1 MNETMWLIIAPSC
14 IGKTTFI
21 QQNTRLAEITGL
33 LDKPPVYPAG
43 EYYKNVVDHGHDVI
57 NHTAYLHCCLS
68 YNISFE
74 FYLNSPINK
83 QAIVLVASKETRK
96 KRANHRHELWAKGKD
111 VARPVTVNRT
121 FTDEQWAS
129 LYYRGVTNLEDI
141 KIPYILLDAEKDR
154 LPAITKEEMIQFLG
168 VEYDK
173 KRYQENS

>member
-1 MNETMWLIIAPSC
+1 M
-14 IGKTTFI
+14 
-21 QQNTRLAEITGL
+21 
-33 LDKPPVYPAG
+33 
-43 EYYKNVVDHGHDVI
+43 
-57 NHTAYLHCCLS
+57 
-68 YNISFE
+68 
-74 FYLNSPINK
+74 
-83 QAIVLVASKETRK
+83 ASKETRK